1 MGGSQD
7 AGSHVDRRAVAWGR
21 GGSKCDKGP
30 RANPK
35 ARPPAP
41 ARTAP
46 TVRGRALKDTGS
58 GHPRQA
64 LLPFPGRPSWS
75 PWPLFDHTTRF
86 CLRASR
92 AALSLETPGSPHQP
106 CCTSAR
112 SSQQPHW
119 LGLSPRTCPP
129 PRARRQGP
137 SRTHLQDR
145 KPKVALAAGTPADHR
160 PAG

>member
-7 AGSHVDRRAVAWGR
+7 AGSHVDRRAVGCGH
-21 GGSKCDKGP
+21 GGSKCDRGP

-41 ARTAP
+41 TSTAP
-46 TVRGRALKDTGS
+46 TMRGRALKDTGP

-64 LLPFPGRPSWS
+64 LPPFPGRPSWS
-75 PWPLFDHTTRF
+75 PWPLLDHTTRF
-86 CLRASR
+86 CLRASQ
-92 AALSLETPGSPHQP
+92 AALSLEIPGSPHRP
-106 CCTSAR
+106 RRTSAR
-112 SSQQPHW
+112 SSQQPHL

-129 PRARRQGP
+129 PHARRQGP

-145 KPKVALAAGTPADHR
+145 KPKVDLAAGTPADHR